1 MQKKVRSLRKF
12 PRFNIPAI
20 QIYVFFDARPF
31 ASTSFPRLRSE
42 FFHLR
47 RMPTQIFSLRMD
59 DVWTLL
65 RKQTNGAFPLSL
77 LRLPTHRP
85 SILSSSCRH
94 RIISDVWFKTE
105 LRALLFSKYYTTLCL
120 SFWRFFHFFHSPNHH
135 LWDLFL
141 SISEAKSPLFTHNRV
156 RSRDFFDLLP
166 FLLRPCWWYEH
177 IQQNNNNLDLL
188 VVFFFVFFCPPPM
201 SEIKIF
207 CVFVRFV
214 PPPPLPS
221 FF

>member
-31 ASTSFPRLRSE
+31 ASTSFSRLRSE